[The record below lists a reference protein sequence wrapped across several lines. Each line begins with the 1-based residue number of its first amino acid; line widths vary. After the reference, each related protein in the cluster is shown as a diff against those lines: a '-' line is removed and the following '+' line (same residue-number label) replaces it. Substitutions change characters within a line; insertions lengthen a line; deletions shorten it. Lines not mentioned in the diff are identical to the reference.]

1 MATETATVAGV
12 AGIRVAVVAG
22 TKVVVVVVVAGTR
35 AAAVAA
41 MEMATATRVR
51 TANIFITLMMLKCE
65 FWRELHL
72 PLFDYGFQNQYLGF
86 MVTGW
91 EGMPTVATSFK
102 PATPM

>member
-1 MATETATVAGV
+1 MATETATVVGV

-22 TKVVVVVVVAGTR
+22 TKVVVAGTR
-35 AAAVAA
+35 AAAAA
-41 MEMATATRVR
+41 MEMATPTRVR
-51 TANIFITLMMLKCE
+51 TANIFITLMMLKFE

-86 MVTGW
+86 VVTGW

-102 PATPM
+102 PAAPM